1 MKRSRREEL
10 MKIKEIYTKEELAIL
25 LSISISTI
33 NRWSEVIEPPT
44 VFNKK
49 RTIRYHYDDFVSWC
63 KEMSELEEMK
73 D

>member
-33 NRWSEVIEPPT
+33 NRWSAVIEPPAI
-44 VFNKK
+44 FNKN
-49 RTIRYHYDDFVSWC
+49 RTIRYHYDEFLSWC